1 MSETIYERIKRLRL
15 EKGMTQTDLAK
26 KIGYA
31 GKDMISRVES
41 GKIDISRSRLIQFA
55 DALGVSPLYLFNGSE
70 SIEEI
75 GKPLPPISEDDI
87 LLDRFHRLDNED
99 KARIKERIEI
109 LLESD
114 KYKKDTGNEAM

>member
-15 EKGMTQTDLAK
+15 ERNMTQTDLAK

-41 GKIDISRSRLIQFA
+41 GKVDLSRSRLVQFA
-55 DALGVSPLYLFNGSE
+55 DALGVSPIYLFNGSD

-114 KYKKDTGNEAM
+114 KYKKDTGNKAM

>member
-1 MSETIYERIKRLRL
+1 MSETVYERIKRLRL
-15 EKGMTQTDLAK
+15 EQNMTQTDLAK

-55 DALGVSPLYLFNGSE
+55 DALGVSPIYLFNGSE
-70 SIEEI
+70 SVEEI

-87 LLDRFHRLDNED
+87 LLDRFHRLD
-99 KARIKERIEI
+99 
-109 LLESD
+109 S
-114 KYKKDTGNEAM
+114 

>member
-15 EKGMTQTDLAK
+15 ERNMTQTDLAK

-41 GKIDISRSRLIQFA
+41 GKVDLSRSRLVQFA
-55 DALGVSPLYLFNGSE
+55 DALGVSPIYLFNGSE

-75 GKPLPPISEDDI
+75 GKPLPPISEDDM

-114 KYKKDTGNEAM
+114 KYKKDTGNKAM

>member
-15 EKGMTQTDLAK
+15 ERNMTQADLAK

-41 GKIDISRSRLIQFA
+41 GKVDISRSRLIQFA
-55 DALGVSPLYLFNGSE
+55 DALGVSPIYLFNGSE

>member
-15 EKGMTQTDLAK
+15 ERNMTQTDLAK

-41 GKIDISRSRLIQFA
+41 GKVDLSRSRLVQFA
-55 DALGVSPLYLFNGSE
+55 DALGVSPIYLFNGSE

>member
-15 EKGMTQTDLAK
+15 ERNMTQADLAK

-41 GKIDISRSRLIQFA
+41 GKVDISRSRLIQFA
-55 DALGVSPLYLFNGSE
+55 DALGVSPIYLFNGSE

-75 GKPLPPISEDDI
+75 GKPLPPISEDDV

>member
-15 EKGMTQTDLAK
+15 EQNMTQTDLAK

-55 DALGVSPLYLFNGSE
+55 DALGVSPIYLFNGSE